1 MRRRLL
7 IMMIWLAF
15 AAIAK
20 AQSGLNV
27 APLFDGKIIPQERM
41 VETRVKGKALS
52 KYQLSFF
59 RSVRFEAKDT
69 KEIKRVRELIEQ
81 DLRHV
86 VSSSQSQTGH
96 SKETLMMQLSLEN
109 GQNRFLCYKRQN
121 SDITVV
127 YMEGSLSSFETL
139 KSILK

>member
-1 MRRRLL
+1 
-7 IMMIWLAF
+7 MMIWLAF

-20 AQSGLNV
+20 AQSGLNI
-27 APLFDGKIIPQERM
+27 APLFEGKIIPQERM

-59 RSVRFEAKDT
+59 RSVRFEAKDM

-86 VSSSQSQTGH
+86 VGSSQSQTGH